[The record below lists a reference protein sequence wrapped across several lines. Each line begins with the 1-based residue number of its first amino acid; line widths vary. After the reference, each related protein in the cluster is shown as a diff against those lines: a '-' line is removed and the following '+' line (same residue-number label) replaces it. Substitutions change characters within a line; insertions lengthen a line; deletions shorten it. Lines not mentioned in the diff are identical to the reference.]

1 LNSCNQE
8 TKVTSKETSKHRTD
22 EKYDPELAL
31 YSSQPSTQGG
41 SQPLA
46 KSGSFST
53 PDVMD
58 TITEEGM
65 EDITMTVE
73 NRSEFNYPRMLTLNN
88 GFIEAS
94 SVDVVDRNTG
104 EKIFKDGEVVQ
115 ALRFASTAESRKPIT
130 AKSPKPKEPKR
141 KPKEKAKQRKKR

>member
-1 LNSCNQE
+1 MIFLIGLSRL
-8 TKVTSKETSKHRTD
+8 VFYG
-22 EKYDPELAL
+22 YDYLL
-31 YSSQPSTQGG
+31 LDLTLRSQPMT
-41 SQPLA
+41 
-46 KSGSFST
+46 KSGSFPT

-73 NRSEFNYPRMLTLNN
+73 NRSEFNYPRMLTLNG

-94 SVDVVDRNTG
+94 FVDVIDRNTR

-115 ALRFASTAESRKPIT
+115 ALTFASTGESRKPKT
-130 AKSPKPKEPKR
+130 AKSPKPEEPKR
-141 KPKEKAKQRKKR
+141 KPKEKAKKRKRK

>member
-1 LNSCNQE
+1 LNSCYQE
-8 TKVTSKETSKHRTD
+8 TKVTNKETSKRRTD
-22 EKYDPELAL
+22 EKNDPELEL

-41 SQPLA
+41 SQPMT

-65 EDITMTVE
+65 EDITMTVD

-88 GFIEAS
+88 GFIEANY
-94 SVDVVDRNTG
+94 VDVVDRNTG
-104 EKIFKDGEVVQ
+104 EKILKDGDVVQ

-130 AKSPKPKEPKR
+130 AKSPKAPKR